1 MHEVGRAPR
10 WLSGQGVHL
19 KSGRS
24 RLRIPIAPEILSG
37 SSHTSDFKLPLHW
50 LPCQALGI
58 IGSALGLVGPVSVY
72 CDWVRQKVSSA
83 TSISVWQHVKLTV
96 RIRPIH

>member
-1 MHEVGRAPR
+1 MHEVGGAPR

-24 RLRIPIAPEILSG
+24 RLRIPLAPGFFRGRVIPV
-37 SSHTSDFKLPLHW
+37 TSKLPLHW

-58 IGSALGLVGPVSVY
+58 IGSAL
-72 CDWVRQKVSSA
+72 
-83 TSISVWQHVKLTV
+83 
-96 RIRPIH
+96 

>member
-24 RLRIPIAPEILSG
+24 RIRIPIAPEILSG
-37 SSHTSDFKLPLHW
+37 SSHTSDFKIATPLATLPGAWHYRV
-50 LPCQALGI
+50 
-58 IGSALGLVGPVSVY
+58 SAGTGRPGVS
-72 CDWVRQKVSSA
+72 
-83 TSISVWQHVKLTV
+83 IL
-96 RIRPIH
+96 